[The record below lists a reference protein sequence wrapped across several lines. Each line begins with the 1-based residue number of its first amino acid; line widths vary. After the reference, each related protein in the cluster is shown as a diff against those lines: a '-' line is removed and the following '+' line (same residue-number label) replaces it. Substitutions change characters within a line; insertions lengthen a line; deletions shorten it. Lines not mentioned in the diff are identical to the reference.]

1 VCVLRDGSGFTTPP
15 VSTSME
21 DTPDM
26 TVEEDSTKGGRGIP
40 GLGYVTNVVGGAKKV
55 VTKQYHVARY
65 GLGRRC
71 LALSAA
77 V

>member
-1 VCVLRDGSGFTTPP
+1 MCVLRDGSVFITPP
-15 VSTSME
+15 ESAPME

-26 TVEEDSTKGGRGIP
+26 TVEEDGTKGGRGIP
-40 GLGYVTNVVGGAKKV
+40 GLGYVTSVVGGAKKV